1 MRGLAETTLL
11 TRIKPTLMGLVDKHM
26 ADVNKDEEDGLA
38 PDTARMWKDQ
48 VYQIVNEAVLFLDGF
63 NGDGSAPPAPA
74 EPPAP
79 KPVDGLAHLR
89 LVIGTATYTIEAVAK
104 EVQDP
109 DKAVL
114 RCYAKQLG
122 VSKKEIMALSR
133 SLMVGQA
140 ASVAVEAT
148 RLANEAGEAIKTSR
162 EMIRVA
168 LRGLGA
174 ASDISEASGPARANG
189 PLLRGP

>member
-1 MRGLAETTLL
+1 M
-11 TRIKPTLMGLVDKHM
+11 
-26 ADVNKDEEDGLA
+26 
-38 PDTARMWKDQ
+38 
-48 VYQIVNEAVLFLDGF
+48 
-63 NGDGSAPPAPA
+63 
-74 EPPAP
+74 
-79 KPVDGLAHLR
+79 
-89 LVIGTATYTIEAVAK
+89 AK

-109 DKAVL
+109 DEAAL

-133 SLMVGQA
+133 SLIVGQA

-148 RLANEAGEAIKTSR
+148 RLANEAGEAIKTSW

-174 ASDISEASGPARANG
+174 ASDISEASGPTRAQRPPPYKACDGELG
-189 PLLRGP
+189 PRLGGGPWAAASGWP

>member
-1 MRGLAETTLL
+1 
-11 TRIKPTLMGLVDKHM
+11 M
-26 ADVNKDEEDGLA
+26 ADVNKDKEDGLA
-38 PDTARMWKDQ
+38 PDTARMWKDH

-63 NGDGSAPPAPA
+63 NRDGSAPPAPA
-74 EPPAP
+74 EPTAP

-89 LVIGTATYTIEAVAK
+89 LVIGIATYTVEAVAK

-109 DKAVL
+109 DEAAL

-122 VSKKEIMALSR
+122 VSKKEIMALSS

-148 RLANEAGEAIKTSR
+148 RLANEAGEAIRASR

-174 ASDISEASGPARANG
+174 ASDISEASGPARAQW
-189 PLLRGP
+189 PPPPLRGP

>member
-1 MRGLAETTLL
+1 MPALL
-11 TRIKPTLMGLVDKHM
+11 GLVDKYM
-26 ADVNKDEEDGLA
+26 ADVNKDEEDGLD
-38 PDTARMWKDQ
+38 PDTARTWKNQ

-63 NGDGSAPPAPA
+63 NRDGSAPPAPT
-74 EPPAP
+74 EPTAP
-79 KPVDGLAHLR
+79 TPVDGLAHLR
-89 LVIGTATYTIEAVAK
+89 LVIGITTYTVEAVAK
-104 EVQDP
+104 EVQNP
-109 DKAVL
+109 DEVAL

-122 VSKKEIMALSR
+122 VSKKEVMALSR

-140 ASVAVEAT
+140 VSVAVEAT

-174 ASDISEASGPARANG
+174 ASDISEASGPTRAQL
-189 PLLRGP
+189 PLPLRGP